1 LKIAYQCY
9 WQAAWIVDD
18 TDDEGDDSED
28 DNPDGAGMVIDEKDH
43 SEHESDNSDV
53 DAVSHFTEKFDQEST
68 GGTEMGVSYPILV
81 FYPMNILE
89 HFNHSPGIGWLASAS
104 WNRPLTDLTGTCQ

>member
-1 LKIAYQCY
+1 
-9 WQAAWIVDD
+9 
-18 TDDEGDDSED
+18 
-28 DNPDGAGMVIDEKDH
+28 MVIDENDH

-81 FYPMNILE
+81 I
-89 HFNHSPGIGWLASAS
+89 
-104 WNRPLTDLTGTCQ
+104 